1 MTDSFPFDSNS
12 DHEKTSVRVTAVFQ
26 HWIDVCRSGGRQPV
40 LDAKRTRVIEKAII
54 SHGANM
60 CFLAIDG
67 NKLSDFHQGANGRGK
82 KYDEITLILRDA
94 EHIEQ
99 FVDIVDQHTGG
110 DEAWINAS

>member
-1 MTDSFPFDSNS
+1 MSDTFPFDSDS
-12 DHEKTSVRVTAVFQ
+12 DHDKTPVRVSAVFQ
-26 HWIDVCRSGGRQPV
+26 HWIDTCRPGGRQPV

-67 NKLSDFHQGANGRGK
+67 NKLSDFHQGANSRGK
-82 KYDEITLILRDA
+82 KYDELSLILRDA

-99 FVDIVDQHTGG
+99 FVTIADEHEGG
-110 DEAWINAS
+110 VEAWIANN